1 MKNSLS
7 LSILVVLLLAACN
20 RPQSARN
27 SLLSTAEL
35 ESADFTIDITK
46 DNTITGNYGA
56 IITIPAG
63 AIVSD
68 TNMVTVE
75 LIETYSINDMIK
87 AGLTTQSNG
96 LPLSS
101 EGMIYIGTGVSAE
114 ITRPISVY
122 MPIQNQRKGM
132 LVYTGFAD
140 YEGNM
145 NWRSPAQISFYNA
158 PTGNDSLA
166 LTKGVVFAGS
176 LHAPAKGT
184 TDYYHFITE
193 TAGWF
198 NVANV
203 TKGLSGFEQSNLL
216 ATITNPSDKQLF
228 MYLVIPSKKMFLIGG
243 PARGE
248 QNSYAFFTDDAK
260 ILLPHNTPAYIL
272 AMGGRDTSIVLGL
285 AEFTTA
291 QSKNVDLTLQ
301 PITNER
307 LASVIQTL
315 K

>member
-1 MKNSLS
+1 MKNSFF

-20 RPQSARN
+20 RQVATRN
-27 SLLSTAEL
+27 TLITTATL
-35 ESADFTIDITK
+35 ESAFFTIDITK
-46 DNTITGNYGA
+46 NNTITGKHGA
-56 IITIPAG
+56 IVTIPAG
-63 AIVSD
+63 AIVGD

-114 ITRPISVY
+114 VTRPVSVY
-122 MPIQNQRKGM
+122 IPTDNQRKGM

-145 NWRSPAQISFYNA
+145 NWRSPAQISFYDA
-158 PTGNDSLA
+158 PTSNDSQA
-166 LTKGVVFAGS
+166 IAKAVVYADS

-203 TKGLSGFEQSNLL
+203 TKGLPGFEQSSLL
-216 ATITNPSDKQLF
+216 ATVTNPSDKQLF

-260 ILLPHNTPAYIL
+260 ILLPHNTQAYIL
-272 AMGGRDTSIVLGL
+272 GMGGRDTSIVYGL

-291 QSKNVDLTLQ
+291 QSQNVNLTLQ
-301 PITNER
+301 PITKER
-307 LASVIQTL
+307 LAGVMQSL